1 MNAVTTRDKSSC
13 AGLGLGLGLG
23 LELGLGSGSGLGLG
37 LGLERRL
44 LLHSGGQHGVE
55 LRHLGRCR
63 GDVGEI

>member
-23 LELGLGSGSGLGLG
+23 SGIGLGFGLGLGSGFGFGLV
-37 LGLERRL
+37 LERRL

-55 LRHLGRCR
+55 LRHLG
-63 GDVGEI
+63 DVGEM